1 MPVASAKLPPPLPPR
16 PIVPEPFLP
25 AKSEPPAVD
34 RDRDRDTP
42 RSGGVPV
49 YDPDPR
55 DQIIRDMQ
63 AQLALLREQL
73 DTTSSPPPTRPSE
86 RVRRAQKAK
95 AVAVFGSK
103 WTIAAFLLPIAG
115 AAVAKHW
122 PGYADLI
129 DAVLGGLGLK

>member
-16 PIVPEPFLP
+16 PLVAEPFLL
-25 AKSEPPAVD
+25 ADSEPPPAID
-34 RDRDRDTP
+34 RSADTP

-63 AQLALLREQL
+63 AQLVLLREQL
-73 DTTSSPPPTRPSE
+73 DTNSSPPPTRPSE